1 MPIPQSCFCLPLRC
15 GPVAS
20 HESSHDYSSQVVLKR
35 NEQDI
40 YWNLEAVLERRSR
53 SIGKV
58 REWESGKSFR
68 QSVFHALLSVI
79 FVTNSFAIL
88 TESKANFVRT
98 ATESPA

>member
-1 MPIPQSCFCLPLRC
+1 MSRIFIGIWRR
-15 GPVAS
+15 
-20 HESSHDYSSQVVLKR
+20 SSSD
-35 NEQDI
+35 
-40 YWNLEAVLERRSR
+40 EAVLLAKS
-53 SIGKV
+53 GNG
-58 REWESGKSFR
+58 ESGKSFR